1 LLNALCALAAGL
13 YKKSGKLLFLGLDNA
28 GKTTLLHMLK
38 DDRLAQH
45 VPTLHPTSEELSI
58 GNMRF
63 TTFDLGGHT
72 QARRVWKDYFPAV
85 DAIVF
90 LIDAWDR
97 SRFQESKIELDS
109 LLTDEALSN
118 CPVLILGN
126 KIDKPGAASEDE
138 LRNFYGLYQL
148 TTGKVRSGVYDT
160 GQAAWL
166 TFLLCLCREKSRDL
180 NYPAVHWSCLCAQ
193 FSSDKDMVKASAGW
207 RNTSIKEPRAR
218 GINSNRH
225 RHLQKKKHKKIIT
238 T

>member
-1 LLNALCALAAGL
+1 LTIFLGL
-13 YKKSGKLLFLGLDNA
+13 WKKSGKLLFLGLDNA

-97 SRFQESKIELDS
+97 SRFQESKNELDS

-148 TTGKVRSGVYDT
+148 TTGKVSDVSRPSTLKLLKRSFQGKISRSELAGRPLELFMCSVLKRQGY
-160 GQAAWL
+160 GEGFRWL
-166 TFLLCLCREKSRDL
+166 
-180 NYPAVHWSCLCAQ
+180 AQ
-193 FSSDKDMVKASAGW
+193 YID
-207 RNTSIKEPRAR
+207 
-218 GINSNRH
+218 
-225 RHLQKKKHKKIIT
+225 
-238 T
+238 

>member
-1 LLNALCALAAGL
+1 
-13 YKKSGKLLFLGLDNA
+13 
-28 GKTTLLHMLK
+28 MLK

-85 DAIVF
+85 DSIVF
-90 LIDAWDR
+90 LVDAWDR
-97 SRFQESKIELDS
+97 ARFQESKNELDS

-138 LRNFYGLYQL
+138 LRNFFGLYQL
-148 TTGKVRSGVYDT
+148 TTGKVKLIEISVSI
-160 GQAAWL
+160 
-166 TFLLCLCREKSRDL
+166 TFQNRINAIFLPFDRVLCQEVNFQD
-180 NYPAVHWSCLCAQ
+180 VHWSCSCAPC
-193 FSSDKDMVKASAGW
+193 SGARVTVKVSAGSHSTLT
-207 RNTSIKEPRAR
+207 RVILVLNP
-218 GINSNRH
+218 
-225 RHLQKKKHKKIIT
+225 LKKK
-238 T
+238 